1 MLDHVCQF
9 SNLHIHRRGT
19 RETLYSPY
27 TYLLYASP
35 PLLPEQEFLSELG
48 IVHRDL
54 ACRNVLV
61 GENKVLKISDFGMAR
76 ENDIY
81 VRTTDGKLPLRWM
94 AIESIVDR
102 VFTTKS
108 DVWVDQWT
116 GHHLLLI
123 HII

>member
-1 MLDHVCQF
+1 MHV
-9 SNLHIHRRGT
+9 
-19 RETLYSPY
+19 LYS
-27 TYLLYASP
+27 TASVWNM
-35 PLLPEQEFLSELG
+35 QEFLSELG

-61 GENKVLKISDFGMAR
+61 GENKVLKISDFGLAR

-81 VRTTDGKLPLRWM
+81 IKTTDGKLPLRWM

-108 DVWVDQWT
+108 DV
-116 GHHLLLI
+116 
-123 HII
+123 

>member
-1 MLDHVCQF
+1 MPITIF
-9 SNLHIHRRGT
+9 RFTS
-19 RETLYSPY
+19 
-27 TYLLYASP
+27 LLSTK
-35 PLLPEQEFLSELG
+35 EFLSKLG

-61 GENKVLKISDFGMAR
+61 GENKVLKISDFGLAR

-81 VRTTDGKLPLRWM
+81 VKTTDGKLPLRWM

-108 DVWVDQWT
+108 DV
-116 GHHLLLI
+116 
-123 HII
+123 

>member
-1 MLDHVCQF
+1 ML
-9 SNLHIHRRGT
+9 
-19 RETLYSPY
+19 
-27 TYLLYASP
+27 LLWFLF
-35 PLLPEQEFLSELG
+35 LLSEQEFLSELG

-81 VRTTDGKLPLRWM
+81 VKTTDGKLPLRWM

-108 DVWVDQWT
+108 DV
-116 GHHLLLI
+116 
-123 HII
+123 

>member
-1 MLDHVCQF
+1 MPTQGIKVLCYADNCCVSCGVQLI
-9 SNLHIHRRGT
+9 SGPP
-19 RETLYSPY
+19 TLCYPSF
-27 TYLLYASP
+27 LL
-35 PLLPEQEFLSELG
+35 LLSAQEFLSELG

-76 ENDIY
+76 DEDIY
-81 VRTTDGKLPLRWM
+81 VKTMNGKLPLRWM

-108 DVWVDQWT
+108 DV
-116 GHHLLLI
+116 
-123 HII
+123 

>member
-1 MLDHVCQF
+1 MYLVCVWLLLLSTTTYKTAKLYIPSASSLVPF
-9 SNLHIHRRGT
+9 S
-19 RETLYSPY
+19 TL
-27 TYLLYASP
+27 L
-35 PLLPEQEFLSELG
+35 QEFLSELG

-81 VRTTDGKLPLRWM
+81 VKTTDGKLPLRWM

-108 DVWVDQWT
+108 DV
-116 GHHLLLI
+116 
-123 HII
+123 

>member
-1 MLDHVCQF
+1 ML
-9 SNLHIHRRGT
+9 
-19 RETLYSPY
+19 
-27 TYLLYASP
+27 LLWSLF
-35 PLLPEQEFLSELG
+35 LLSEQEFLSELG

-81 VRTTDGKLPLRWM
+81 VKTTDGKLPLRWM

-108 DVWVDQWT
+108 DV
-116 GHHLLLI
+116 
-123 HII
+123 

>member
-1 MLDHVCQF
+1 ML
-9 SNLHIHRRGT
+9 
-19 RETLYSPY
+19 
-27 TYLLYASP
+27 LLWF
-35 PLLPEQEFLSELG
+35 LLLLSEQEFLSELG

-81 VRTTDGKLPLRWM
+81 VKTTDGKLPLRWM

-108 DVWVDQWT
+108 DV
-116 GHHLLLI
+116 
-123 HII
+123 

>member
-1 MLDHVCQF
+1 MPITIF
-9 SNLHIHRRGT
+9 RFTS
-19 RETLYSPY
+19 
-27 TYLLYASP
+27 LLSTK
-35 PLLPEQEFLSELG
+35 EFLSQLG

-61 GENKVLKISDFGMAR
+61 GENKVLKISDFGLAR

-81 VRTTDGKLPLRWM
+81 VKTTDGKLPLRWM

-108 DVWVDQWT
+108 DV
-116 GHHLLLI
+116 
-123 HII
+123 